1 MKKTKFKQ
9 TEIGRIPED
18 WGIQYLKKVL
28 KKGGYIR
35 GPFGSALRRNE
46 LRKEGIPIYE
56 QLHAIYNRRD
66 FRFFIDKGK
75 FDGMKRFQVQENDL
89 IISCS
94 GTLGEVSIISARDP
108 KGIISQAL
116 LLLRP
121 DKKHIKPKYLKY
133 FFTSKQGR
141 NSLISR
147 SSGSVQVN
155 ISKRQIIEN
164 ILLPLPNL
172 FEQDKI
178 VKVISDFDSKIE
190 VNRKMNEILEELGR
204 TLFKRWFVDFEF
216 PNEKG
221 KPYKSS
227 GGRMVESEFG
237 EIPEGWKVEEFDSL
251 FELTMGLS
259 PKGESYNSDRE
270 GIPLLNGAADFNEEV
285 IYPTKYTTQP
295 TRVNKE
301 RDLIFCIRGTIGNIV
316 LADKQYCLGRG
327 VAAITSKSE
336 NFDEFI
342 YFKLHEKIEE
352 LIQNASGSVII
363 GLSKE
368 DIAKQKVICAPLK
381 IIETFHKQMKT
392 IFSKKRLN
400 SQDKDNLIQIRDAL
414 LPKLMSGKIRVKL

>member
-1 MKKTKFKQ
+1 MSTAKFKE
-9 TEIGRIPED
+9 TEIGMIPED
-18 WGIQYLKKVL
+18 WEVREVWEIGEVKTGKTPPTKNKNFFKGEYPFIKIPDMTEGFYIKSTDETLSEDGKNHMKSLMLPKNSVCVSCLATIGNVGITTKDSFTNQQINSIIPNEKVDNVFVYYYFKNKKEYLKNMS
-28 KKGGYIR
+28 GG
-35 GPFGSALRRNE
+35 
-46 LRKEGIPIYE
+46 
-56 QLHAIYNRRD
+56 
-66 FRFFIDKGK
+66 
-75 FDGMKRFQVQENDL
+75 
-89 IISCS
+89 
-94 GTLGEVSIISARDP
+94 
-108 KGIISQAL
+108 
-116 LLLRP
+116 
-121 DKKHIKPKYLKY
+121 
-133 FFTSKQGR
+133 
-141 NSLISR
+141 
-147 SSGSVQVN
+147 GSVYN
-155 ISKRQIIEN
+155 NLSKSKFQKLKIILPPLSEQKSIAK
-164 ILLPLPNL
+164 IL
-172 FEQDKI
+172 
-178 VKVISDFDSKIE
+178 SDLDEKIE
-190 VNRKMNEILEELGR
+190 VNRQMNEILEELGQ

-221 KPYKSS
+221 KPYRSS
-227 GGRMVESEFG
+227 GGRMVKSELG

-270 GIPLLNGAADFNEEV
+270 GIPLLNGAADFNEDV
-285 IYPTKYTTQP
+285 IYPTKHTTQP

-381 IIETFHKQMKT
+381 ILETFHKQMKT

-414 LPKLMSGKIRVKL
+414 LPKLMTGKIRVNL